1 MSDSVAVP
9 VEETRDL
16 ALRFG
21 MAELIARV
29 ENRLEPFDGL
39 AEPYDLRDMERD
51 RAALRSEA
59 KDLNTRR
66 IAAEKAYT
74 EDFVRE
80 IKTPVRT
87 LTDRLE
93 EVAGVLDGWVKDAE
107 GIAKAKKRGHLVD
120 YWQGCA
126 GIMADAVS
134 FEQVEDPKWL
144 NKTVSLDKAY
154 LEIDAIIERIA
165 GDEDT
170 LKSLSLEYAD
180 DAMAE
185 YWATLDVSKAIARNK
200 ELVDRAERAARMK
213 AQEEALR
220 AEREAAAREAAE
232 RAAATPP
239 PAHEPVPEVKPVPE
253 PEPVAVAAPVEPA
266 EREYIITVR
275 CTPETLDM
283 IVDYLDAFGVERSI
297 R

>member
-1 MSDSVAVP
+1 MSDNVAVP

-39 AEPYDLRDMERD
+39 TEPYDLRDMERD

-107 GIAKAKKRGHLVD
+107 AVAKAKKRGHLID

-134 FEQVEDPKWL
+134 FEQIEDPKWL

-154 LEIDAIIERIA
+154 AEIDAIIERIA

-170 LKSLSLEYAD
+170 LKSLPLEYPD
-180 DAMAE
+180 DVMAT
-185 YWATLDVSKAIARNK
+185 YWETLDVSTAIARNK
-200 ELVDRAERAARMK
+200 VLVERAERGARMK

-220 AEREAAAREAAE
+220 AER
-232 RAAATPP
+232 AAATPP
-239 PAHEPVPEVKPVPE
+239 PAHEP
-253 PEPVAVAAPVEPA
+253 EPVVVAAPAAPA